1 MLGEFTPKICEAV
14 RGQLDEEAGLV
25 PARGVLTEDDLALS
39 VIDLADFARAVA
51 FVPALLEAERVDVET
66 KRAVDV
72 ANEENRAR
80 VPPVNNLASHC
91 LLRHSVS

>member
-1 MLGEFTPKICEAV
+1 MLGELTPKICEPV
-14 RGQLDEEAGLV
+14 RGQLDEEAA
-25 PARGVLTEDDLALS
+25 PISARSILTEDDLALS
-39 VIDLADFARAVA
+39 VIDLSDFARAVA

-80 VPPVNNLASHC
+80 VPPVNDLASHC
-91 LLRHSVS
+91 LLRHSSS